1 MRWDGTAE
9 EDGEEVVFD
18 GALREVGD
26 VECCVKLVDF
36 DLFKQYSSDGEKER
50 GKKHRN

>member
-26 VECCVKLVDF
+26 VECCVKLVN
-36 DLFKQYSSDGEKER
+36 LLKHYSSDG
-50 GKKHRN
+50 GKKG

>member
-1 MRWDGTAE
+1 MRWDRTAE

-26 VECCVKLVDF
+26 VECCVMLVDI
-36 DLFKQYSSDGEKER
+36 LKQYSSDR
-50 GKKHRN
+50 GKGRVSKKHGK